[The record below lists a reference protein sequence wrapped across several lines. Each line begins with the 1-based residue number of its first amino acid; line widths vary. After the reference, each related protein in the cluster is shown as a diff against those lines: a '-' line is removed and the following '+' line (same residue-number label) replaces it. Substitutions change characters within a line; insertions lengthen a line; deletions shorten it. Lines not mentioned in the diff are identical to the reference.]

1 MKTRSSAR
9 IATVGLVGL
18 LACLAGGELRGQ
30 DEKEE
35 GWIQLF
41 NGRDLEGWTPKFRG
55 HELGENYLDTFRVED
70 GVLKVS
76 YDNYEKFDNEFGH
89 LFYDGTFSNYVL
101 RAEYRV
107 VGEQVAGG
115 PEWGLRNNGF
125 LIHGQQPETMR
136 LDQDFPVSI
145 EVQLLGGDG
154 THPRPTGNL
163 CTPGTHVVMDGK
175 LITTHCTNS
184 KSRTYNGDQW
194 VTVEVEVH
202 GNRLIRHKINGQTVL
217 EYSQPQY
224 DESDPDAQ
232 KLMSGGE
239 KLIDRGTISLQAE
252 SHPFEFRKIELRP
265 LAAE

>member
-1 MKTRSSAR
+1 MRLRSSVR
-9 IATVGLVGL
+9 ITAVGLAAL
-18 LACLAGGELRGQ
+18 LACLAGGELQGQ
-30 DEKEE
+30 EAD

-55 HELGENYLDTFRVED
+55 HEVGENYLDTFRVED
-70 GVLKVS
+70 GVLKVC
-76 YDNYEKFDNEFGH
+76 YDKYEKFDNEFGH
-89 LFYDGTFSNYVL
+89 LFYDDTFSNYVL

-125 LIHGQQPETMR
+125 MIHGQAPETMR

-154 THPRPTGNL
+154 THPRPTGNV
-163 CTPGTHVVMDGK
+163 CTPGTHVVIDGK

-184 KSRTYNGDQW
+184 SSRTYNGDQW
-194 VTVEVEVH
+194 VTVEAEVH
-202 GNRLIRHKINGQTVL
+202 GSRLIRHIINGQRVL

-224 DESDPDAQ
+224 DESDPDAR
-232 KLMSGGE
+232 KLMAGGE

-265 LAAE
+265 LTAE